1 MFQRAVKSQAKLRLG
16 LDGPSG
22 SGKTYTALVAAA
34 AIANGGKI
42 AVIDTERS
50 SASLYADLFEFDV
63 MCLDNF
69 HPQKYIDGIH
79 EAEKAGY
86 AVIVI
91 DSLSHAWE
99 GEGGVLDL
107 HDQAVKRQRTENSF
121 TAWKDVT
128 PIHRSLV
135 DAMLQSSCHI
145 IATMRSKTEY
155 VIETVESNGRTV
167 QRPRKIG
174 MAPIQRQGMEYE
186 FTIVG
191 DIDTDHTLS
200 ITKSRMSGVADAVIT
215 KPGKEFF
222 AQILAWLNSG
232 AAPVVPVTQT
242 PSPAPQAEQ
251 TTDPMSLETAEAVV
265 NSHGVRYGDL
275 DSETLSNM
283 TIGIAKAFSK
293 PGQPQDKIDEYQFK
307 RDAIEVILAHRNA
320 ATQG

>member
-1 MFQRAVKSQAKLRLG
+1 MFQKAVKSQAKLRLG
-16 LDGPSG
+16 LDGPAG
-22 SGKTYTALVAAA
+22 SGKTFTALVAAS

-50 SASLYADLFEFDV
+50 SASLYADLFNFDV
-63 MCLDNF
+63 MCLDTF

-155 VIETVESNGRTV
+155 VIEQVESNGRTI

-191 DIDTDHTLS
+191 DLDTDHTLS

-215 KPGKEFF
+215 KPDKAWFK
-222 AQILAWLNSG
+222 QIVDWLNSG
-232 AAPVVPVTQT
+232 VAVSPTKPV
-242 PSPAPQAEQ
+242 SPPA
-251 TTDPMSLETAEAVV
+251 ETAPAA
-265 NSHGVRYGDL
+265 
-275 DSETLSNM
+275 ETPM
-283 TIGIAKAFSK
+283 TIEQANMVEDSKGNKYGGVDTAKLTYVINSILNTLK
-293 PGQPQDKIDEYQFK
+293 KTDITQEHRDELEFK
-307 RDAIEVILAHRNA
+307 RDAIKTILAHRNTQA
-320 ATQG
+320 A

>member
-1 MFQRAVKSQAKLRLG
+1 MFQKAVKSQSKLRLG
-16 LDGPSG
+16 LDGPAG
-22 SGKTYTALVAAA
+22 SGKTFTALVAAS
-34 AIANGGKI
+34 AIANGGKV
-42 AVIDTERS
+42 AVIDTERM
-50 SASLYADLFEFDV
+50 SASLYADQFDFDV
-63 MCLDNF
+63 MCLDTF

-128 PIHRSLV
+128 PIHRALV
-135 DAMLQSSCHI
+135 DAMLQSTCHI

-155 VIETVESNGRTV
+155 IIESVESNGRTV

-191 DIDTDHTLS
+191 DLDTDHTLS
-200 ITKSRMSGVADAVIT
+200 ITKSRMSGVADAVVT
-215 KPGKEFF
+215 KPDKAWFM
-222 AQILAWLNSG
+222 QIVNLLNSG
-232 AAPVVPVTQT
+232 AKVSPPAPVSAPAET
-242 PSPAPQAEQ
+242 PAAAENLIMPLDQAENV
-251 TTDPMSLETAEAVV
+251 TNKDGA
-265 NSHGVRYGDL
+265 RYGDL

-283 TIGIAKAFSK
+283 TIGIGKALNK
-293 PGQPQDKIDEYQFK
+293 PDQPQEKIDEYLFK
-307 RDAIEVILAHRNA
+307 RDAIRVILAHR
-320 ATQG
+320 ATPGQG